1 MNRKLL
7 VLPAL
12 LGALTPVITGC
23 GGAGG
28 GSGGGKPIVVG
39 TTDSIELTKD
49 NPAPV
54 DPATSYDS
62 ATWNIFFNTFQMLL
76 TYPRGS
82 TTPTPDAAKDCRFL
96 DASGLTY
103 QCKMRTGLKFSN
115 GDDLT
120 AQDVKFSIDRMQ
132 KINWATGPASLIS
145 DVKSVDAPDDLTVV
159 FHLKSPDATFPYK
172 LATPA
177 AAIVD
182 QQVYPADKPYT
193 GWRLLGSGPYT
204 LNSLSQAKEKG
215 SDAYRA
221 EEAEF
226 SRNSHYQGI
235 LKMHNSGVKLKLYA
249 DSKAMEAAL
258 KNGSLDVMTRQL
270 APDQIQELQDSTSSQ
285 FKLTQSPG
293 GEARY
298 LFLNTASADLKDKA
312 VRQAMAQVIDRQA
325 ITRDVYQRTAVPLYS
340 VVPQGMT
347 SHVNSFF
354 DEYGNPSVS
363 EARKTLQRAGITEK
377 VPLTINFRRDTG
389 GTMNRAEA
397 EEIEKQLDSSGLFDV
412 HVQSEQWNAFL
423 KAASERK
430 YEIFAVS
437 WLPDFPD
444 PDNYI
449 APFFDKDNFLNLP
462 YQSPQIINTL
472 LPETRR
478 QAERSSTVDAFGQA
492 QKIVAQ
498 DVPMLPLWQSNQYI
512 AARSNITGTE
522 WALDASETTQFWEL
536 GRGASG

>member
-7 VLPAL
+7 ALPVL
-12 LGALTPVITGC
+12 LGALTPVLAGC
-23 GGAGG
+23 GSSVGGGGAGE
-28 GSGGGKPIVVG
+28 SIVVG
-39 TTDSIELTKD
+39 TTDSIELTED
-49 NPAPV
+49 NPAPL

-62 ATWNIFFNTFQMLL
+62 ATWNVSYNTFQMLL

-82 TTPTPDAAKDCRFL
+82 TTPTPDAAKECRFL

-132 KINWATGPASLIS
+132 KINWGTGPSSLIS

-159 FHLKSPDATFPYK
+159 FHLKSQDATFPYK

-177 AAIVD
+177 AAILD
-182 QQVYPADKPYT
+182 QEVYPATKPYN
-193 GWRLLGSGPYT
+193 GWRLVGSGPYT
-204 LNSLSQAKEKG
+204 LDSFTQGKEA
-215 SDAYRA
+215 D
-221 EEAEF
+221 F

-235 LKMHNSGVKLKLYA
+235 LKIHNNGVKLKLYA

-258 KNGSLDVMTRQL
+258 KKGSLDVMTRQL
-270 APDQIQELQDSTSSQ
+270 APGQIQELQDSTSTQ
-285 FKLTQSPG
+285 IKLTQAPG

-298 LFLNTASADLKDKA
+298 LFLNTASPELKAKA
-312 VRQAMAQVIDRQA
+312 VRQAMAEIVDRQA

-340 VVPQGMT
+340 VVPQGVA

-354 DEYGNPSVS
+354 DVYGNPDVS
-363 EARKTLQRAGITEK
+363 RARKTLQRAGITEK

-389 GTMNRAEA
+389 GTVNRAEA
-397 EEIEKQLDSSGLFDV
+397 EEIEKQLDASGLFDV
-412 HVQSEQWNAFL
+412 QVKSEQWNAFL

-449 APFFDKDNFLNLP
+449 APFFGKDNFLNLP

-492 QKIVAQ
+492 QKIVAE
-498 DVPMLPLWQSNQYI
+498 DVPMLPLWQANQYI
-512 AARSNITGTE
+512 AARADITGTE
-522 WALDASETTQFWEL
+522 WALNASETTQFWEL
-536 GRGASG
+536 GRGATG

>member
-23 GGAGG
+23 GGSGG

-49 NPAPV
+49 NPAPL

-103 QCKMRTGLKFSN
+103 QCKMRAGLKFSN

-120 AQDVKFSIDRMQ
+120 AQDVKFSVDRMQ
-132 KINWATGPASLIS
+132 KINWGTGPSSLMS

-159 FHLKSPDATFPYK
+159 FHLKAPDATFPYK
-172 LATPA
+172 LSTPA

-182 QQVYPADKPYT
+182 QQVYPATKPYT
-193 GWRLLGSGPYT
+193 GWRLVGSGPYT
-204 LNSLSQAKEKG
+204 LDSFTQAKEA
-215 SDAYRA
+215 D
-221 EEAEF
+221 F
-226 SRNSHYQGI
+226 SRNSHYSGI
-235 LKMHNSGVKLKLYA
+235 LKIHNNGVKLKLYA
-249 DSKAMEAAL
+249 DSKVMEAAL
-258 KNGSLDVMTRQL
+258 KKGSLDVMARQL
-270 APDQIQELQDSTSSQ
+270 DPSQIQELQDSPSAQ
-285 FKLTQSPG
+285 IKLTQSPG

-298 LFLNTASADLKDKA
+298 LFLNTASHDLKTKA
-312 VRQAMAQVIDRQA
+312 VRQAMAEIVDRQA
-325 ITRDVYQRTAVPLYS
+325 ITRDIYQRTAVPLYS
-340 VVPQGMT
+340 VVPQGVA

-354 DEYGNPSVS
+354 DVYGNPSVTA
-363 EARKTLQRAGITEK
+363 ARRTLQRAGITAK

-389 GTMNRAEA
+389 GTVNRAEA
-397 EEIEKQLDSSGLFDV
+397 EAIEKQLDSSGLFDV

-449 APFFDKDNFLNLP
+449 APFFDKNGFLNLP

-492 QKIVAQ
+492 QKIIAE
-498 DVPMLPLWQSNQYI
+498 DVPMLPLWQANQYL
-512 AARSNITGTE
+512 AARSDITGTE
-522 WALDASETTQFWEL
+522 WALNASETTQFWEL
-536 GRGASG
+536 GRGTAG